1 MPALV
6 HRWRQQ
12 RQRSMAHLA
21 AARSPPHPT
30 PSPSAATSRPKT
42 HLAVTAMAPKCP
54 PSAVSP
60 DVVPPLCFGP
70 RRRRRTPPAT
80 TSDAQTTFS
89 PVPFLELPP
98 HSLHLCFPS
107 PSSTSGEPCG
117 FFSSDVKLSRGIA
130 HISGVPI
137 ATPSR
142 GTPLASRYP
151 LPHTDNITSPIV
163 HVGVGWSVHPTS
175 TSALYVVIA
184 PRYG

>member
-21 AARSPPHPT
+21 AARSPPHPA

-80 TSDAQTTFS
+80 TSDAQTTRRRRPRPRRRRRTHRPLFRRCRFWNPLLIPYTYVS
-89 PVPFLELPP
+89 PARRRRRVNLAIFFVRRQTKSWDRPYLGRSNSYASTE
-98 HSLHLCFPS
+98 HTVSL
-107 PSSTSGEPCG
+107 
-117 FFSSDVKLSRGIA
+117 
-130 HISGVPI
+130 
-137 ATPSR
+137 
-142 GTPLASRYP
+142 
-151 LPHTDNITSPIV
+151 
-163 HVGVGWSVHPTS
+163 SVPTS
-175 TSALYVVIA
+175 AH
-184 PRYG
+184 R